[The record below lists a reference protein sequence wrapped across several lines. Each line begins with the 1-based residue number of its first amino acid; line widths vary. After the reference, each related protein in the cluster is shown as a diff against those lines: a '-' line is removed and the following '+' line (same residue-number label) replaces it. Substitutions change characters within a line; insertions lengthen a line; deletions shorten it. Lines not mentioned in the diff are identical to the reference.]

1 MLIDAH
7 VHMFSEKIAQK
18 ALTNLANICKSPY
31 FTNGTLSD
39 TKEKLKSWGVDA
51 AMAMNIA
58 TKPTQQTVVNNWAAS
73 IDDPTIYGFGSVH
86 PDAPDALDEL
96 QRIKDLDLYGV
107 KLHPDYQGFLI
118 DDPKMFP
125 IYDAISSLGLP
136 VTFHTGWDP
145 LSPDLIHATP
155 QAVDKVVKL
164 FPHMTVIAAH
174 MGGMARYQ
182 EAEEY
187 VAGLPLYI
195 DTAMSAR
202 LCSPE
207 QFERLVSK
215 HGSERVLFAS
225 DCPWSRSCD
234 EFAFIERTHL
244 TDREKENIYY
254 KNAQRVLGLSH

>member
-1 MLIDAH
+1 M
-7 VHMFSEKIAQK
+7 
-18 ALTNLANICKSPY
+18 
-31 FTNGTLSD
+31 
-39 TKEKLKSWGVDA
+39 
-51 AMAMNIA
+51 
-58 TKPTQQTVVNNWAAS
+58 
-73 IDDPTIYGFGSVH
+73 
-86 PDAPDALDEL
+86 
-96 QRIKDLDLYGV
+96 
-107 KLHPDYQGFLI
+107 
-118 DDPKMFP
+118 
-125 IYDAISSLGLP
+125 
-136 VTFHTGWDP
+136 
-145 LSPDLIHATP
+145 IHATP
-155 QAVDKVVKL
+155 QAVAKVVKL

-225 DCPWSRSCD
+225 DCPWSRSLRRICIHRAHP
-234 EFAFIERTHL
+234 F
-244 TDREKENIYY
+244 DRSPIRISIY

>member
-18 ALTNLANICKSPY
+18 ALNNLSEICKSPY
-31 FTNGTLSD
+31 FADGTLRG
-39 TKEKLKSWGVDA
+39 TKEKLREWGVDA

-58 TKPTQQTVVNNWAAS
+58 TKPTQQPIVNNWAAS
-73 IDDPTIYGFGSVH
+73 IHDPMFYCFGSVH
-86 PDAPDALDEL
+86 PDAPDVLDEL
-96 QRIKDLDLYGV
+96 QRIKSLGMHGV

-118 DDPKMFP
+118 DDPQRVP
-125 IYDAISSLGLP
+125 IYDAVSSLGLP

-145 LSPDLIHATP
+145 LSPDLIHAAP
-155 QAVDKVVKL
+155 QAVAKVVKL
-164 FPHMTVIAAH
+164 FPRMTVIAAH
-174 MGGMARYQ
+174 MGGMARYR

-195 DTAMSAR
+195 DTSMSSR

-207 QFERLVSK
+207 QFERLVSR
-215 HGSERVLFAS
+215 HGSEHVLFGS

-234 EFAFIERTHL
+234 EFDFIERTHL
-244 TDREKENIYY
+244 TDREKENIYC
-254 KNAQRVLGLSH
+254 KNARRLLGLEA